1 MVNENNGLQ
10 PTTTTATTITKGKQ
24 RTHSKHQAQ
33 HCMGCERSRRGWG
46 GGEKQC
52 SHLSVCSWNSG
63 IFHKPRVLELD
74 AGLERVVIERLGLS
88 NNEGVGEEEEVP
100 LCPLRLDA
108 KARALT
114 DKQALML
121 ALLTHAHT

>member
-1 MVNENNGLQ
+1 M
-10 PTTTTATTITKGKQ
+10 
-24 RTHSKHQAQ
+24 
-33 HCMGCERSRRGWG
+33 G